1 MNYHVEVTINLPRD
15 SVLEYFQDVSFIPEW
30 QEGFVSMTNLH
41 GQAGTVHS
49 KNELVYMMRGKKT
62 VMVET
67 ILHKDLPDHMHF
79 LYEAKGVQN
88 WANNY
93 FIEKG
98 DKTIWK
104 AGHIFKFTGL
114 MMLMAPFMKKM
125 FAKETLKTMTMFKDA
140 VEGLSS

>member
-1 MNYHVEVTINLPRD
+1 MNYHVDIVIDQPRHK
-15 SVLEYFQDVSFIPEW
+15 VLEYFQDVSFIPEW
-30 QEGFVSMTNLH
+30 QDGFVSMT
-41 GQAGTVHS
+41 TVHGEAGQVHS
-49 KNELVYMMRGKKT
+49 RNELVYIIRGKKT
-62 VMVET
+62 VMIET
-67 ILHKDLPDHMHF
+67 ILDKDLPDHMHF

-114 MMLMAPFMKKM
+114 MVIMAPLMKKM
-125 FAKETLKTMTMFKDA
+125 FMKETLRTMNMFKLA
-140 VEGLSS
+140 VEKNIG